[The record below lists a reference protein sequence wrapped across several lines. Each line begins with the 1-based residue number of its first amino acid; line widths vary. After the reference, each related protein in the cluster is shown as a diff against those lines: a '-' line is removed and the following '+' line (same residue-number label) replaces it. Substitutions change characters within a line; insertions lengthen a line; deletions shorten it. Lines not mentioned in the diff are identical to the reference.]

1 MDNQYSYYNPNETEG
16 NTSNGTTF
24 YNNGQGDDGKTPKK
38 KKEHKKMPKAVAVT
52 GLALMFGVVSSATFL
67 TTNYVGTKVLK
78 LGTTQKS
85 TSTTSTSAVTS
96 NASLTKTS
104 SVVTSDVSS
113 VVENVMPSIVS
124 ITNMSVQEVQNYFG
138 GTSKQESESAGTGII
153 ISQNDSE
160 LLVVTNNHVVAGSDT
175 LTVTFADGNSVEANI
190 KGTDSEYDVAVVA
203 VPLDSISEDTK
214 KAISVATLGDSTEL
228 KVGEPAIAIGNALG
242 YGQSVTTG
250 VISALSRSVSE
261 TDQTTGETTES
272 SVKLIQT
279 DAAINPGNSG
289 GALVN
294 ASGEV
299 IGINSS
305 KLVGDSVEGVG
316 YAIPISD
323 VSDLIEN
330 LMNQETKTKV
340 AEADQGAIGIKGMSV
355 STEYS
360 QQLNMPEGVYVS
372 EVTKGGGAEKAGMTR
387 GCIITG
393 INGTTVSSMDDLQEQ
408 LQYYAKGDEVEL
420 TIQVPQSNGEYQ
432 EQSVT
437 VILGA
442 KQTSASVKFFSDNG
456 K

>member
-250 VISALSRSVSE
+250 VIS
-261 TDQTTGETTES
+261 
-272 SVKLIQT
+272 
-279 DAAINPGNSG
+279 
-289 GALVN
+289 
-294 ASGEV
+294 EV

-393 INGTTVSSMDDLQEQ
+393 INGTTVSSKDDLQEQ

-432 EQSVT
+432 EQSVNVT
-437 VILGA
+437 LGA
-442 KQTSASVKFFSDNG
+442 KQTSK
-456 K
+456 

>member
-1 MDNQYSYYNPNETEG
+1 
-16 NTSNGTTF
+16 
-24 YNNGQGDDGKTPKK
+24 
-38 KKEHKKMPKAVAVT
+38 
-52 GLALMFGVVSSATFL
+52 MFGVVSSATFL

-250 VISALSRSVSE
+250 VISALNRSVSE

-372 EVTKGGGAEKAGMTR
+372 EVTKGGRAEKAGMTR

-393 INGTTVSSMDDLQEQ
+393 INGTKVSSMDDLQEQ

-442 KQTSASVKFFSDNG
+442 KQTSK
-456 K
+456 

>member
-250 VISALSRSVSE
+250 VISALNRSVSE

-432 EQSVT
+432 EQSVNVT
-437 VILGA
+437 LGA
-442 KQTSASVKFFSDNG
+442 NLEYNYHWQK
-456 K
+456 

>member
-250 VISALSRSVSE
+250 VISALNRSVSE

-272 SVKLIQT
+272 SVKLIQS

-372 EVTKGGGAEKAGMTR
+372 EVTKGGGAKKAGMTR

-442 KQTSASVKFFSDNG
+442 KQTSK
-456 K
+456 

>member
-250 VISALSRSVSE
+250 VISALNRSVSE

-372 EVTKGGGAEKAGMTR
+372 KVTKGGGAEKAGMTR

-393 INGTTVSSMDDLQEQ
+393 INGTKVSSMDDLQEQ

-442 KQTSASVKFFSDNG
+442 KQTSK
-456 K
+456 

>member
-250 VISALSRSVSE
+250 VISALNRSVSE

-393 INGTTVSSMDDLQEQ
+393 INGTTVSSKDDLQEQ

-420 TIQVPQSNGEYQ
+420 TIQEPQSNGEYQ
-432 EQSVT
+432 EQSVNVT
-437 VILGA
+437 LGA
-442 KQTSASVKFFSDNG
+442 KQTSK
-456 K
+456 

>member
-24 YNNGQGDDGKTPKK
+24 YNNGQGVDGKTPKK

-124 ITNMSVQEVQNYFG
+124 ITNMSVQEVQNFFG

-160 LLVVTNNHVVAGSDT
+160 LLVVTNNHVVAGSNT

-250 VISALSRSVSE
+250 VISALNRSVSE
-261 TDQTTGETTES
+261 TNETTGETTES

-299 IGINSS
+299 VGINSS

-393 INGTTVSSMDDLQEQ
+393 INGTTVSSKDDLQEQ

-432 EQSVT
+432 EQSVNVT
-437 VILGA
+437 LGA
-442 KQTSASVKFFSDNG
+442 KQTSK
-456 K
+456 

>member
-250 VISALSRSVSE
+250 VISALNRSVSE

-387 GCIITG
+387 GGIITG
-393 INGTTVSSMDDLQEQ
+393 INGTKVSSMDDLQEQ

-442 KQTSASVKFFSDNG
+442 KQTSK
-456 K
+456 

>member
-96 NASLTKTS
+96 NASLTRTS

-124 ITNMSVQEVQNYFG
+124 ITNMSVQEVQNFFG

-160 LLVVTNNHVVAGSDT
+160 LLVVTNNHVVAGSNT

-250 VISALSRSVSE
+250 VISALNRSVSE
-261 TDQTTGETTES
+261 TNETTGETTES

-299 IGINSS
+299 VGINSS

-360 QQLNMPEGVYVS
+360 QQLNMPEGAYVS
-372 EVTKGGGAEKAGMTR
+372 KVTKGGGAEKAGMTR

-432 EQSVT
+432 EQSVNVT
-437 VILGA
+437 LGA
-442 KQTSASVKFFSDNG
+442 KQTSK
-456 K
+456 

>member
-1 MDNQYSYYNPNETEG
+1 
-16 NTSNGTTF
+16 
-24 YNNGQGDDGKTPKK
+24 
-38 KKEHKKMPKAVAVT
+38 MPKAVAVT

-250 VISALSRSVSE
+250 VISALNRSVSE

-393 INGTTVSSMDDLQEQ
+393 INGTTVSSKDDLQEQ

-442 KQTSASVKFFSDNG
+442 KQTSK
-456 K
+456 

>member
-124 ITNMSVQEVQNYFG
+124 ITNMSVQEVQNFFG

-160 LLVVTNNHVVAGSDT
+160 LLVVTNNHVVAGSNT

-228 KVGEPAIAIGNALG
+228 KVGEPAFAIGNALG

-250 VISALSRSVSE
+250 VISALNRSVSE
-261 TDQTTGETTES
+261 TNETTGETTES

-299 IGINSS
+299 VGINSS

-393 INGTTVSSMDDLQEQ
+393 INGTTVSSKDDLQEQ

-432 EQSVT
+432 EQSVNVT
-437 VILGA
+437 LGA
-442 KQTSASVKFFSDNG
+442 KQTSK
-456 K
+456 

>member
-124 ITNMSVQEVQNYFG
+124 ITNMSVQEVQNFFG

-160 LLVVTNNHVVAGSDT
+160 LLVVTNNHVVAGSNT

-250 VISALSRSVSE
+250 VISALNRSVSE
-261 TDQTTGETTES
+261 TNETTGETTES

-299 IGINSS
+299 VGINSS

-372 EVTKGGGAEKAGMTR
+372 EVTKGGGAEKAVMTR

-432 EQSVT
+432 EQSVNVT
-437 VILGA
+437 LGA
-442 KQTSASVKFFSDNG
+442 KQTSK
-456 K
+456 

>member
-113 VVENVMPSIVS
+113 VVENIMPSIVS

-250 VISALSRSVSE
+250 VISALNRSVSE

-372 EVTKGGGAEKAGMTR
+372 EVTKGGGAEKAGTTR

-442 KQTSASVKFFSDNG
+442 KQTSK
-456 K
+456 

>member
-124 ITNMSVQEVQNYFG
+124 ITNMSVQEVQNFFG

-160 LLVVTNNHVVAGSDT
+160 LLVVTNNHVVAGSNT

-250 VISALSRSVSE
+250 VISALNRSVSE
-261 TDQTTGETTES
+261 TNETTGETTES

-299 IGINSS
+299 VGINSS

-372 EVTKGGGAEKAGMTR
+372 EVTKGGRAEKAGMTR

-442 KQTSASVKFFSDNG
+442 KQTSK
-456 K
+456 

>member
-1 MDNQYSYYNPNETEG
+1 MDNQYSYYNPNEREG

-250 VISALSRSVSE
+250 VISALNRSVSE

-393 INGTTVSSMDDLQEQ
+393 INGTTVSSKDDLQEQ

-432 EQSVT
+432 EQSVNVT
-437 VILGA
+437 LGA
-442 KQTSASVKFFSDNG
+442 KQTSK
-456 K
+456 

>member
-1 MDNQYSYYNPNETEG
+1 
-16 NTSNGTTF
+16 
-24 YNNGQGDDGKTPKK
+24 
-38 KKEHKKMPKAVAVT
+38 MPKAVAVT

-250 VISALSRSVSE
+250 VISALNRSVSE

-442 KQTSASVKFFSDNG
+442 NLEYNYHWQK
-456 K
+456 

>member
-1 MDNQYSYYNPNETEG
+1 
-16 NTSNGTTF
+16 
-24 YNNGQGDDGKTPKK
+24 
-38 KKEHKKMPKAVAVT
+38 MPKAVAVT

-124 ITNMSVQEVQNYFG
+124 ITNMSVQEVQNFFG

-160 LLVVTNNHVVAGSDT
+160 LLVVTNNHVVAGSNT

-250 VISALSRSVSE
+250 VISALNRSVSE

-393 INGTTVSSMDDLQEQ
+393 INGTKVSSKDDLQEQ

-442 KQTSASVKFFSDNG
+442 KQTSK
-456 K
+456 

>member
-113 VVENVMPSIVS
+113 VVENVIPSIVS

-250 VISALSRSVSE
+250 VISALNRSVSE

-442 KQTSASVKFFSDNG
+442 KQTSK
-456 K
+456 

>member
-250 VISALSRSVSE
+250 VISALNRSVSE

-340 AEADQGAIGIKGMSV
+340 AEAGQGAIGIKGMSV

-432 EQSVT
+432 EQSVNVT
-437 VILGA
+437 LGA
-442 KQTSASVKFFSDNG
+442 KQTSK
-456 K
+456 

>member
-113 VVENVMPSIVS
+113 VVENIMPSIVS

-250 VISALSRSVSE
+250 VISALNRSVSE

-272 SVKLIQT
+272 SVKLIQS

-442 KQTSASVKFFSDNG
+442 KQTSK
-456 K
+456 